1 MFCGDAIFK
10 FFAPLV
16 ISNKRFLLCT
26 RELFTLLLKCHR
38 FFRPEEHCWINCCA
52 FGDCEIQ
59 CVAFCQGAPRSLLD
73 IYKTRHKR
81 RLIYRYFCF

>member
-16 ISNKRFLLCT
+16 IRNERFLLCT

-38 FFRPEEHCWINCCA
+38 FFRPEEHRQ
-52 FGDCEIQ
+52 DK
-59 CVAFCQGAPRSLLD
+59 LL
-73 IYKTRHKR
+73 RFW
-81 RLIYRYFCF
+81 RL